1 MRLADTPAQL
11 RASGEA
17 NAAPAGPGGSS
28 GTDPGDSG
36 HLHVFA
42 AALAA
47 FKAGADA
54 VAEVR
59 DDLSFEDMPAPKR
72 LAPHAVAIAATAYRD
87 GEEAG
92 SGRLVLL
99 HDPAGHEGWTGTFRL
114 VAQVYADVEEEM
126 AADPLLGEVGWSWLI
141 EALDLHAPGYSAPS
155 GTVTR
160 VITEGYGTKSD
171 EPPTTAFE
179 LRGSWCPA
187 DDEIDGSVAAWC
199 DLLVAAAGLPT
210 QPPGT
215 LALNTR
221 AHGPVGRRRR

>member
-1 MRLADTPAQL
+1 MRLADTPVPV
-11 RASGEA
+11 RASGET
-17 NAAPAGPGGSS
+17 NAAPAGPSGSS
-28 GTDPGDSG
+28 GTDSGDSG
-36 HLHVFA
+36 PLRVFT

-47 FKAGADA
+47 FKSGADA

-59 DDLSFEDMPAPKR
+59 DDLAFEDLPAPKR
-72 LAPHAVAIAATAYRD
+72 LAPHAVAMAATAYS
-87 GEEAG
+87 GGVEAG
-92 SGRLVLL
+92 TGRLVLL
-99 HDPAGHEGWTGTFRL
+99 HDPAGQEGWTGTFRL
-114 VAQVYADVEEEM
+114 VAQVHADVEEEM
-126 AADPLLGEVGWSWLI
+126 AADPLLGEVGWSWLTD
-141 EALDLHAPGYSAPS
+141 ALDLHAPGYSAPS

-171 EPPTTAFE
+171 EPPSTAFE
-179 LRGSWCPA
+179 LRASWCPA

-221 AHGPVGRRRR
+221 AHGQPGRRHR